1 MRTFEKDY
9 RYLLLNLVPH
19 RRLSPEVR
27 REVDAAL
34 SAGDPRAIRE
44 ASVLALE
51 ELCGLDYF
59 RRSDARIENGSVV
72 ATYVRTRG
80 FFQVRIQVP
89 RDQWVGL
96 AGNPVPET
104 SAETS
109 LAPAPATPVS
119 TGPSSA
125 MPAPAGSPS
134 AAPAPVETTI
144 EILPQILRALSIN
157 DHPESSRQR
166 LESLLGFLPSWLAFR
181 SGRLI
186 LVDDEAENGETRGEF
201 VVTRRRAT
209 VTKNIAYERCRQ
221 TGQPELLD
229 PAGARALGIATPLF
243 CDSKITNPND
253 YIVGIAPVVSM
264 GEFRGI
270 LEIWKEKDDVDEPLP
285 KRIRIAADLV
295 EQMIENSIRFENL
308 ISVDKLTRIY
318 NRRFYD
324 EQIRIEIE
332 RATRTGTKLSLL
344 VMDLDDFK
352 RINDTYG
359 HQKGDEALTV
369 VADLV
374 KANLRKIDLP
384 FRYGGEEF
392 VILLPGTSDV
402 EAIHTAERLRLVVDE
417 HEKFKDSHGNV
428 IPLSVS
434 IGAAVFPNH
443 ARAKDELFAKADA
456 ALLRAKSTGK
466 NRVEFH
472 TS

>member
-1 MRTFEKDY
+1 MRTYEKDY

-19 RRLSPEVR
+19 HRLSTKVR
-27 REVDAAL
+27 GEVDSALAAD
-34 SAGDPRAIRE
+34 DPQAIRQ

-51 ELCGLDYF
+51 ELCAADYF
-59 RRSDARIENGSVV
+59 RRSGATIENGNVV

-89 RDQWVGL
+89 RDQW
-96 AGNPVPET
+96 
-104 SAETS
+104 S
-109 LAPAPATPVS
+109 APASEPPTQAPPEPVA
-119 TGPSSA
+119 P
-125 MPAPAGSPS
+125 PAPP
-134 AAPAPVETTI
+134 PTVETTI
-144 EILPQILRALSIN
+144 EILPEILRALSIN
-157 DHPESSRQR
+157 DHPESYRQR

-181 SGRLI
+181 SCRLV
-186 LVDDEAENGETRGEF
+186 LVDDSADNGENPAEF
-201 VVTRRRAT
+201 IIGRRLAR
-209 VTKNIAYERCRQ
+209 VTKNVAYERCRQ
-221 TGQPELLD
+221 TGKPELLD
-229 PAGARALGIATPLF
+229 AGGARALDIATPLF
-243 CDSKITNPND
+243 GDSTIANPDD
-253 YIVGIAPVVSM
+253 YVIGIAPVMSM

-270 LEIWKEKDDVDEPLP
+270 LEIWMEKGATRELLI
-285 KRIRIAADLV
+285 KRIRLAADIV

-308 ISVDKLTRIY
+308 TSVDKLTRVY
-318 NRRFYD
+318 NRHFYD
-324 EQIRIEIE
+324 MQIRIEIE
-332 RATRTGTKLSLL
+332 RATRSGTKLSML

-352 RINDTYG
+352 RINDTHG

-417 HEKFKDSHGNV
+417 FQKFKDVQGNV
-428 IPLSVS
+428 VRLSVS

-443 ARAKDELFAKADA
+443 ARTKDELFAKADA
-456 ALLRAKSTGK
+456 ALLRAKGAGK

-472 TS
+472 TG